1 MEDRKVDD
9 IVSMIDQ
16 FMSTG
21 GGHINVNVSTNGDVT
36 TEETFSKTV
45 TQMKSMDCAAG
56 DLACAVPTLF
66 EGMDVDAD
74 VLDFDID
81 KI

>member
-1 MEDRKVDD
+1 MEDKKIDD

-16 FMSTG
+16 FMSAN
-21 GGHINVNVSTNGDVT
+21 GGHMNISVDSEGNVK

-45 TQMKSMDCAAG
+45 TQMNSMDCAAG
-56 DLACAVPTLF
+56 DLACKVPTLF
-66 EGMDVDAD
+66 EGLDSDTD

-81 KI
+81 KL